1 MARKQENRIRQL
13 WPLIHPR
20 WPQLLKMDISSNGK
34 NLTLMI
40 WNVRCSFLLM
50 GCWSYFEFFDDICN
64 FDFCLICNYSPF
76 SYVHLLFL
84 CIIFIYI
91 LYISKTVLI
100 YHILYFYISRCDNK
114 SASHWIMF
122 DYFFHVWKLNIF
134 YLFMF
139 LIYSCSHVY
148 SSIEKKINNND
159 TLTHICLLPF
169 LQMAVVNKSR
179 DFVIGKPSL
188 KGKPD

>member
-1 MARKQENRIRQL
+1 MIWNVRCSFLLMGCWSYFEFFDDKLFSLEKNNKSYFIARRVWRYQRGNRNPYIEEKTTQ
-13 WPLIHPR
+13 
-20 WPQLLKMDISSNGK
+20 WPQEKAQRTNNDLQ

-139 LIYSCSHVY
+139 LIYSCQFQT
-148 SSIEKKINNND
+148 I
-159 TLTHICLLPF
+159 
-169 LQMAVVNKSR
+169 
-179 DFVIGKPSL
+179 
-188 KGKPD
+188 

>member
-1 MARKQENRIRQL
+1 
-13 WPLIHPR
+13 
-20 WPQLLKMDISSNGK
+20 
-34 NLTLMI
+34 
-40 WNVRCSFLLM
+40 M

-100 YHILYFYISRCDNK
+100 YHILYFYICNFNNPLAENYTLHFRSSVLNFSHLRKYPFLVAAVILDGSEARAVE

-159 TLTHICLLPF
+159 TLTHICLLP
-169 LQMAVVNKSR
+169 L
-179 DFVIGKPSL
+179 D
-188 KGKPD
+188 